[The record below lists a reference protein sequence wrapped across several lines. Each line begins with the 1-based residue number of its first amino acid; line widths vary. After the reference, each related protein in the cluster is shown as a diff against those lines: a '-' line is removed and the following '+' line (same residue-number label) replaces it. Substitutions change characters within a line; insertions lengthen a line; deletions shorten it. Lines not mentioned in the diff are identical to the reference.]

1 MAATLVTSRGVT
13 SLQTALNAFL
23 AGDTT
28 QQIYSIDFVVG
39 DQTTLQGVEFTVAFD
54 TVTGGVD
61 LGANPFQAEVFNADS
76 PADLEDLID
85 TWVATKAG
93 SFIRGPW
100 FQYLTKRRRLKDYY
114 AIMLYS
120 DDAVNAPSDWFV
132 DATQK
137 GGVQALTDGANIAID
152 LTQGDNFS
160 VTLEGNRQLD
170 FPVPAPTPGQSGRI
184 TVTQDGTG
192 NRLLTYEAGYVF
204 AGGASPVLSVAAS
217 AVDVLE
223 YYVLSETQVLVEL
236 TNAAVA

>member
-13 SLQTALNAFL
+13 ALQTALNAFL

-28 QQIYSIDFVVG
+28 QQIYSVDFVAG

-54 TVTGGVD
+54 TVTGGAD

-100 FQYLTKRRRLKDYY
+100 FQYITKRRRLKDYY
-114 AIMLYS
+114 AIMIYS
-120 DDAVNAPSDWFV
+120 DDAVNAPSDWFA
-132 DATQK
+132 DATQS
-137 GGVQALTDGANIAID
+137 GGVLALTDGANIAINMAHS
-152 LTQGDNFS
+152 DNFS

-170 FPVPAPTPGQSGRI
+170 FPSPAPTPGKSGRI
-184 TVTQDGTG
+184 VVSQDAVGT
-192 NRLLTYEAGYVF
+192 RLLSYGAGYVF
-204 AGGASPVLSVAAS
+204 AGGVPPVLSVAAT

-223 YYVLSETQVLVEL
+223 YYVISDTEVLIEL
-236 TNAAVA
+236 TNAEVS